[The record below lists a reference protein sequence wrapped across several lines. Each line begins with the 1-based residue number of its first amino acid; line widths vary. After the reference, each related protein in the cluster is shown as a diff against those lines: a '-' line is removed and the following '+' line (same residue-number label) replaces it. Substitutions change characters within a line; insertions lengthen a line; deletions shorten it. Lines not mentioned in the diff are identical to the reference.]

1 MADEMISRQRHK
13 PFFLWRH
20 LNKLRWVTL
29 GLVFAMLV
37 LLPFVHV
44 YQTYVAAH
52 AYDLL
57 SPSETRLYDVMEALT
72 QPFTDDPAEDLDAV
86 KGNTWS
92 GTFWGLQLS
101 DPLAALGQAAA
112 GLTLYWPF
120 LLTALIPVVF
130 TAVFGRFFCGW
141 ICPASFLYE
150 LNTNLAGWLRWA
162 GLKLGGRRFDKR
174 IKYVVLALGL
184 ALSALT
190 GSILVAAIYPPAI
203 VGRETYY
210 VIALGGFGAG
220 TVFFLGT
227 LLFDLLV
234 ARRGFC
240 RYLCPGGA
248 LYALIGRY
256 RLVRIRR
263 IVENCNDCA
272 KCNAVC
278 EFDLDP
284 LRDGFGQECTNCAA
298 CMAICPTEA
307 MTFIL
312 RPTDYPTQGPGHL
325 GQRYRREQEVGYEQ
339 EAGRE
344 QETARGEA
352 A

>member
-1 MADEMISRQRHK
+1 MRSHE

-20 LNKLRWVTL
+20 LNKLRWLTL
-29 GLVFAMLV
+29 GIVFAMLV
-37 LLPFVHV
+37 LLPYLHV

-57 SPSETRLYDVMEALT
+57 SPSERLLFDVMETLT
-72 QPFTDDPAEDLDAV
+72 APFTDDPAESLDAV

-92 GTFWGLQLS
+92 GTFWGLKLS
-101 DPLAALGQAAA
+101 DPLAALGQVAA

-120 LLTALIPVVF
+120 LLTALIPAAL

-141 ICPASFLYE
+141 ICPATFLYE
-150 LNTNLAGWLRWA
+150 LNTNFAAWLRWA
-162 GLKLGGRRFDKR
+162 GLKPGNRRFDKR
-174 IKYVVLALGL
+174 IKYAVLALGL
-184 ALSALT
+184 VLSAIS
-190 GSILVAAIYPPAI
+190 GSVLVAAVYPPAI
-203 VGRETYY
+203 IGREIYY
-210 VIALGGFGAG
+210 GVALGGFGAG

-248 LYALIGRY
+248 LYSLLGRY

-263 IVENCNDCA
+263 IVETCNDCA

-284 LRDGFGQECTNCAA
+284 LRDGFGQECNNCTA
-298 CMAICPTEA
+298 CIAICPTNA
-307 MTFIL
+307 MTFVL
-312 RPTDYPTQGPGHL
+312 RPTDYPAQGPGHL
-325 GQRYRREQEVGYEQ
+325 GRRYRAGE
-339 EAGRE
+339 EASP
-344 QETARGEA
+344 A
-352 A
+352 AAAAPGVAG

>member
-1 MADEMISRQRHK
+1 MQGGGKMSRQPHK

-29 GLVFAMLV
+29 SLVFAMLV
-37 LLPFVHV
+37 LLPFLHI

-57 SPSETRLYDVMEALT
+57 SPSEQRLYDVMEALT
-72 QPFTDDPAEDLDAV
+72 APFTDDPAEDLDAL

-92 GTFWGLQLS
+92 GTFWGLKLS
-101 DPLAALGQAAA
+101 DPLAALGQTAA
-112 GLTLYWPF
+112 GHTLYWPF
-120 LLTALIPVVF
+120 LLTALIPIAF
-130 TAVFGRFFCGW
+130 TVVFGRFFCGW
-141 ICPASFLYE
+141 LCPATFLYE
-150 LNTNLAGWLRWA
+150 LNSNLAGWLRWA
-162 GLKLGGRRFDKR
+162 GLKPGHRRFDKR
-174 IKYVVLALGL
+174 IKYVVLVMGVI
-184 ALSALT
+184 LSAVS
-190 GSILVAAIYPPAI
+190 GSVLVAAVYPPAI
-203 VGRETYY
+203 IGREIYY

-220 TVFFLGT
+220 MVFFLGT

-248 LYALIGRY
+248 LYALLGRY

-263 IVENCNDCA
+263 IAETCNDCA

-278 EFDLDP
+278 EFGLDP
-284 LRDGFGQECTNCAA
+284 LRDGFGQECNNCTA
-298 CMAICPTEA
+298 CIAVCPTDA
-307 MTFIL
+307 MTFVI
-312 RPTDYPTQGPGHL
+312 RPTDYPAQGPGHL
-325 GQRYRREQEVGYEQ
+325 GRQYRREQEAQYSP
-339 EAGRE
+339 EAE
-344 QETARGEA
+344 RGEA